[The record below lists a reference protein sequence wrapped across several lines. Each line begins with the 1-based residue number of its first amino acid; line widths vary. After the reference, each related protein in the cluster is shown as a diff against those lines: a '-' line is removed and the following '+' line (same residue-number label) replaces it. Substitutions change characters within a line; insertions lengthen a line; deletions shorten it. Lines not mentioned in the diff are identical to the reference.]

1 MKRRKKKKSSLYLC
15 VSLNFQRSYCPE
27 REQGGFIFL
36 PLQAATWTSKVSGPW
51 VVVRGN
57 MSRDKTRLGS
67 SKECR
72 VLPGIGLFWRWLS
85 GQEEEELTVVAQ
97 KPEALRHLEWNW
109 QNHFVCMGNEML
121 SSHSKCWLPGEEAVT
136 LCGTTPVISI
146 IAISFFLW
154 RYNVPGSVISTLCI
168 VSSSP
173 NHNLVL

>member
-15 VSLNFQRSYCPE
+15 VSLNFQRSYYPE

-109 QNHFVCMGNEML
+109 QNHFVYGERDALFTFEML
-121 SSHSKCWLPGEEAVT
+121 AAWWRGSHTVWHHPSNKHNSHQFF
-136 LCGTTPVISI
+136 PVQ
-146 IAISFFLW
+146 
-154 RYNVPGSVISTLCI
+154 V
-168 VSSSP
+168 
-173 NHNLVL
+173 